1 MTRAE
6 QFRKWLTGPIRGL
19 VPPPQWKVPVILV
32 TGVLFGLVGMTLHIS
47 RATSYLTDSPEA
59 CVNCH
64 IMAPQYAS
72 WQHGSH
78 GRFTTCND
86 CHVPQDLLRK
96 YAFKAYDG
104 SRHAFMFT
112 FKLEPQ
118 VIRMHSPGQRVVQ
131 ENCVRCHGEFMET
144 TLAVAGSVHAEGGRC
159 WDCHREV
166 PHGRVNSLASAPHA
180 QVPSPQP
187 IRLPAWLHPLA
198 ADRKEPQPGPA
209 QQPRPNPQP
218 E

>member
-1 MTRAE
+1 MS
-6 QFRKWLTGPIRGL
+6 WLWSRLAGFGGL
-19 VPPPQWKVPVILV
+19 LQQLRPPRSWNLA
-32 TGVLFGLVGMTLHIS
+32 VLLASGMFCGLLALTLHVS
-47 RATSYLTDSPEA
+47 RATSYLTNDPAA

-72 WQHGSH
+72 WQHSSH

-86 CHVPQDLLRK
+86 CHVPQDTVRK

-118 VIRMHSPGQRVVQ
+118 VIRIHGPGARVVQ
-131 ENCVRCHGEFMET
+131 ENCVRCHSNL
-144 TLAVAGSVHAEGGRC
+144 LAAVGPSGNPVHGDGRSC
-159 WDCHREV
+159 VDCHRDV

-180 QVPSPQP
+180 QVPQPSPV
-187 IRLPAWLHPLA
+187 RMPAWVADLIANPPPPPSPAPAKHP
-198 ADRKEPQPGPA
+198 
-209 QQPRPNPQP
+209 
-218 E
+218 